1 MSDIAKTAQKL
12 SHRIKEAREAVGWS
26 QAKLGLECGVQ
37 RAQISKLEKDATKA
51 SMELF
56 LKICATLKFD
66 ILLREQPQ
74 TAATAPETKPDF
86 ESILSKLPPNERAAL
101 EKRARTILEETT
113 NPFLVILPMVH
124 AKMVELL
131 EADWGEEAE
140 EGLEEED
147 G

>member
-1 MSDIAKTAQKL
+1 MSDIANTAQKL

-74 TAATAPETKPDF
+74 TAPTPPETEPDS

-101 EKRARTILEETT
+101 EKR
-113 NPFLVILPMVH
+113 
-124 AKMVELL
+124 
-131 EADWGEEAE
+131 
-140 EGLEEED
+140 
-147 G
+147 

>member
-1 MSDIAKTAQKL
+1 MSDIVNTAQKL

-74 TAATAPETKPDF
+74 TAVTALETKPDF
-86 ESILSKLPPNERAAL
+86 EAILSKLPPNERTAL

-124 AKMVELL
+124 AKMVEFL
-131 EADWGEEAE
+131 EADWGEEGG
-140 EGLEEED
+140 EGLEEEED
-147 G
+147 